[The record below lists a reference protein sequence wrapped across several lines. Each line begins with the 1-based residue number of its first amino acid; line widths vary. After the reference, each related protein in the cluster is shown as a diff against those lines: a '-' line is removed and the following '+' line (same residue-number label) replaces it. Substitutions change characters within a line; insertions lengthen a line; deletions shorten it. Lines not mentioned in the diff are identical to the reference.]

1 MTNFPDLSKVTQAR
15 YIKLGPGGQWDEL
28 CIVEGT
34 IRLGYY
40 DVPHELALA
49 GKLETIQRIYVKQ
62 GKAKGAST
70 NHARQVLDFY
80 SCGEDTVWVTF
91 SKGFLWWGVAEPEV
105 TLIDYDRKGHDERG
119 NRFRRMIGGWHK
131 TDIHGRELH
140 RVDLAGFLT
149 MKSGFQGTICNIRLS
164 EFAYL
169 MRMIN
174 AEELPEAI
182 AARQAKATMEQA
194 VTGLINHLEPGD
206 FELLVD
212 LIFSRG
218 GWQRVGAVG
227 GTQKTTDLE
236 LIQPLTGERAAVQV
250 KSSTNQTQLQ
260 EYIDSFA
267 GMGADRYFYV
277 YHSTR
282 QKLDVGDSSI
292 RLVGPVELAHYAVDL
307 GLTDW
312 LLRKAC

>member
-15 YIKLGPGGQWDEL
+15 F
-28 CIVEGT
+28 
-34 IRLGYY
+34 IRLGPSGNWDALCLEDGTMRFGHP
-40 DVPHELALA
+40 DVPHELALK
-49 GKLETIQRIYVKQ
+49 GELEPIKEIYARL
-62 GKAKGAST
+62 GKAKGSDTRYA
-70 NHARQVLDFY
+70 NQVLDFY
-80 SCGEDTVWVTF
+80 ASGEDTVWVTF

-105 TLIDYDRKGHDERG
+105 TLIDYDRKGHDKRG
-119 NRFRRMIGGWHK
+119 NRYRRMIGGWHK
-131 TDIHGRELH
+131 TDIRGRELH

-149 MKSGFQGTICNIRLS
+149 MKSGFQGTICNLRPS
-164 EFAYL
+164 EFSYL
-169 MRMIN
+169 MRMIK

-194 VTGLINHLEPGD
+194 VSGLINHLEPDD

-218 GWQRVGAVG
+218 GWQRVGEVG

-277 YHSTR
+277 YHSSR

-292 RLVGPVELAHYAVDL
+292 RLVGPAELAQYAVDL